1 MIKMRKLQLRTI
13 SLILTLTILA
23 GCVYSSAAAD
33 AVTSDHVDRQNG
45 NLVERVYDSGN
56 VTLSNQVKAEKN
68 RIFTIKLNVK
78 IKDIAKLSSQEDSVD
93 TVSSTASS
101 SVSSAVESTTPSA
114 PVSSAPESA
123 VTSAPAS
130 SGPESSVTS
139 TSVSSDANSSVVS
152 DSTSASAES
161 TATTTSSVPAAEVQP
176 SAARTMLARA
186 VAMPQPEAT
195 YEVRYYIQP
204 GFEVVESSIPKTA
217 SLEDGQ
223 YVSWSNLT
231 AAGVSA
237 FSTNLQLQAVAAEDG
252 SDTTAEN
259 TEDQS
264 GVYQAGEPVYLFA
277 QSALQSVA
285 QLPPIMEKTATLSS
299 SADSWNTRT
308 YDINLSVTARS
319 QLVTSTTPCDIILVL
334 DRSGSMADPLYTY
347 SPIVGNPSTEDDSP
361 DYYIALNGGYQK
373 ISYDSGDQIWYYWN
387 SEQHAYYEVVPMSS
401 GTDQYK
407 KATYIDTDVT
417 YYIHIGEA
425 YYEVNYYDPG
435 RHYSTAWYYTV
446 PGGSPTLVT
455 DTNLLLSQVYQFYTL
470 NSQTKLQALKA
481 AANQFV
487 TNVATNSP
495 DSRIGVV
502 SFSSDYESYQ
512 EVTNN
517 TNGLITVDGTG
528 ATTINE
534 AINSLSSGGGTHAY
548 KGMEMARSIFG
559 ADSVSPT
566 GRKRVVIM
574 FTDGEPGDQGFNNTN
589 GYKAAASTI
598 NQSAILKANL
608 GVQTTSN
615 VSFSGYSGASV
626 SGEGCGASVYSIGV
640 FSGLSSDRLTLVG
653 NYMKAVASFKPNS
666 STEKQYYPASDSTA
680 LNNIFDSI
688 SNEVGNI
695 ASATVTDEIDPRFEL
710 TAASRSALLADP
722 KVTIVGNT
730 ITWSNQPIN
739 VLKDAQGNPIPSW
752 TKSFSIQAKAQF
764 IGGNNI
770 PTNVQATSGV
780 TYGSSHF
787 VEFPQP
793 TVNVK
798 AEFNVGNAENTIF
811 NGEAVPTTILGKYKV
826 MGQDLFCG
834 VGATGTFSYQWL
846 KADGTTPIAAI
857 EAFPADSQ
865 FPADSTSYTL
875 RTSFDPGNPTTDS
888 TANTDGHVAGET
900 VSNPGVKGPASATG
914 QYTVHVVKGQLNLSK
929 TITAKYPA
937 PDSVLANQS
946 FVFKIQRYATLNDFN
961 NQTNPETSYE
971 VISLSGNTLNGSKTI
986 TGLKKGYY
994 TVTEQTGDA
1003 WRYSQTGIIDNDSS
1017 VGTTTDGKIFIG
1029 RETTVGDAP
1038 KSYFGAGANDC
1049 GVVVNPATVGFTN
1062 RLDNHQWLGDTT
1074 VAVNTIRHAS

>member
-139 TSVSSDANSSVVS
+139 TSVSSDANSSVVL

-161 TATTTSSVPAAEVQP
+161 VATTTSSAPAAEVQP
-176 SAARTMLARA
+176 SAAHTMLARA
-186 VAMPQPEAT
+186 VAMPQPEVT

-347 SPIVGNPSTEDDSP
+347 SPIVGNPGTEDDSP

-373 ISYDSGDQIWYYWN
+373 ISYDSGENIWYYRD
-387 SEQHAYYEVVPMSS
+387 SEQQTYFEVVPMSS

-425 YYEVNYYDPG
+425 YYEVSHYRPG
-435 RHYSTAWYYTV
+435 PGYQKAWYYTV
-446 PGGSPTLVT
+446 PGENPTQVT
-455 DTNLLLSQVYQFYTL
+455 DTNLLLSQVYQFYTQD
-470 NSQTKLQALKA
+470 SQTQSKSAALKA

-487 TNVATNSP
+487 ANVATNSP

-502 SFSSDYESYQ
+502 EFSETVGPWWNSYQ
-512 EVTNN
+512 RANIISN
-517 TNGLITVDGTG
+517 LNGKSMLKVGNPDSMNAINDAIDGLPTDG
-528 ATTINE
+528 ATAADYGLQKAETLYDNTDAYE
-534 AINSLSSGGGTHAY
+534 AVTTQ
-548 KGMEMARSIFG
+548 
-559 ADSVSPT
+559 T
-566 GRKRVVIM
+566 GRKKVVVF
-574 FTDGEPGDQGFNNTN
+574 FTDGEPNHGTGFDTNVASDAIIAANN
-589 GYKAAASTI
+589 
-598 NQSAILKANL
+598 LKVAPYNA
-608 GVQTTSN
+608 T
-615 VSFSGYSGASV
+615 
-626 SGEGCGASVYSIGV
+626 VYSIGV
-640 FSGLSSDRLTLVG
+640 FSGLSSDRLALVET
-653 NYMKAVASFKPNS
+653 YMKAVASPKPNS

-710 TAASRSALLADP
+710 TTASRSALLADP

-770 PTNVQATSGV
+770 PTNVEATSGV
-780 TYGSSHF
+780 TYGSSLF
-787 VEFPQP
+787 AKFPQP

-811 NGEAVPTTILGKYKV
+811 YGEAVPTTILGKYKV
-826 MGQDLFCG
+826 PGQDLFCG
-834 VGATGTFSYQWL
+834 MGAMGTFSYQWL
-846 KADGTTPIAAI
+846 KADGTTPIAAT

-875 RTSFDPGNPTTDS
+875 RASFDPGNPTTDS

-900 VSNPGVKGPASATG
+900 VSNPGVKAPVSATG

-937 PDSVLANQS
+937 PDSVQANQS
-946 FVFKIQRYATLNDFN
+946 FVFKIQRYATLADLN
-961 NQTNPETSYE
+961 NQTDPETSYE

-1003 WRYSQTGIIDNDSS
+1003 WRYSQTGVVDNDGFAS
-1017 VGTTTDGKIFIG
+1017 TTTDGIVNIG
-1029 RETTVGDAP
+1029 RETTVGDAVQ

-1049 GVVVNPATVGFTN
+1049 GVAVHPATVDFTN
-1062 RLDNHQWLGDTT
+1062 RLDKHQWLGDTT

>member
-101 SVSSAVESTTPSA
+101 SVSSAVESTTSSA

-130 SGPESSVTS
+130 TVPESSATS

-161 TATTTSSVPAAEVQP
+161 AATTTSSVPAAEVQP

-186 VAMPQPEAT
+186 VAMPQSEAT

-223 YVSWSNLT
+223 YVSWPNLT

-285 QLPPIMEKTATLSS
+285 QLPPIMAKTATLSS

-308 YDINLSVTARS
+308 YDINLSVTAQS

-347 SPIVGNPSTEDDSP
+347 SPIVGNPDENST
-361 DYYIALNGGYQK
+361 YYIVLNGGYQEVDYRNY
-373 ISYDSGDQIWYYWN
+373 IFLEDGWCYGAWLSPNRVNPSAGGTGNSGN
-387 SEQHAYYEVVPMSS
+387 
-401 GTDQYK
+401 
-407 KATYIDTDVT
+407 
-417 YYIHIGEA
+417 
-425 YYEVNYYDPG
+425 
-435 RHYSTAWYYTV
+435 
-446 PGGSPTLVT
+446 
-455 DTNLLLSQVYQFYTL
+455 YQFYTKS
-470 NSQTKLQALKA
+470 SQSKLEALQA

-487 TNVATNSP
+487 TNVATNSS

-502 SFSSDYESYQ
+502 SFSNQAEIKTNLNGKQLLKVGNPASEMNIHDAINGLTASGSTGADYALATAKSLFDATSKYES
-512 EVTNN
+512 VT
-517 TNGLITVDGTG
+517 T
-528 ATTINE
+528 A
-534 AINSLSSGGGTHAY
+534 
-548 KGMEMARSIFG
+548 
-559 ADSVSPT
+559 SP
-566 GRKRVVIM
+566 RNKVVIF
-574 FTDGEPGDQGFNNTN
+574 FTDGEPNHGSGFDSTVANAAITAANT
-589 GYKAAASTI
+589 
-598 NQSAILKANL
+598 LKAGSYNA
-608 GVQTTSN
+608 T
-615 VSFSGYSGASV
+615 
-626 SGEGCGASVYSIGV
+626 VYSLGV
-640 FSGLSSDRLTLVG
+640 FSGLSGSALTQVE
-653 NYMKAVASFKPNS
+653 NYMKAVASPKPS
-666 STEKQYYPASDSTA
+666 PSTEKQYYPASDSTV

-710 TAASRSALLADP
+710 TAASRSALLADSN
-722 KVTIVGNT
+722 VTIVGNT
-730 ITWSNQPIN
+730 ITWRNQSIN
-739 VLKDAQGNPIPSW
+739 VLKDAEGHLIPGW
-752 TKSFSIQAKAQF
+752 TKPFSIQAKAQF

-770 PTNVQATSGV
+770 PTNVEATSGV
-780 TYGSSHF
+780 TYGNSHF
-787 VEFPQP
+787 VEFPHP

-811 NGEAVPTTILGKYKV
+811 YGEAVPTTILGKYKV
-826 MGQDLFCG
+826 PGQDLFCG

-846 KADGTTPIAAI
+846 KADGTTQIATS
-857 EAFPADSQ
+857 EAFPADNQ
-865 FPADSTSYTL
+865 FPTDSTSYTL
-875 RTSFDPGNPTTDS
+875 RASFDPGNPTTDS

-900 VSNPGVKGPASATG
+900 AIAPGVKGSVSAAG
-914 QYTVHVVKGQLNLSK
+914 QYTVHIVKGQLNISK

-937 PDSVLANQS
+937 SDIVNAQQS
-946 FVFKIQRYATLNDFN
+946 FVFKIQRYISLADLNS
-961 NQTNPETSYE
+961 QTNPETSYE

-1003 WRYSQTGIIDNDSS
+1003 WRYSQTGIVDNDSS
-1017 VGTTTDGKIFIG
+1017 VGTTTDGIVNIG
-1029 RETTVGDAP
+1029 RETTVVGAVQ

-1062 RLDNHQWLGDTT
+1062 RLNNHQWLGDTT